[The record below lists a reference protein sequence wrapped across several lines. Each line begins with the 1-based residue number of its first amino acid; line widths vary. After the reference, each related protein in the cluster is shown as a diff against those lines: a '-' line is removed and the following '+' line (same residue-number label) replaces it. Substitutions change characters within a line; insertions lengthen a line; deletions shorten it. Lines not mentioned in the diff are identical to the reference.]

1 MPLHVR
7 SSLLFG
13 VLLSAI
19 WTLSL
24 PGTARAETPFTP
36 LLNQVSSD
44 TNVLVMIDSEQ
55 IRRSP
60 FGKSLASENAKNQA
74 SAHVVSRQE
83 ISQVLMAAKIRGF
96 RDSMVDWQTA
106 LLQMNVE
113 PSVEGLAANYK
124 GSIDTMGKTN
134 YAVLPYGAIA
144 VPVDKK
150 TLAVITP
157 PDRQQ
162 VSRILRQVAA
172 ARPQPL
178 ADYLQHAVSQ
188 VGGATSAIIA
198 VDLDGMFS
206 SSQLQ
211 SRLSSIDTFKSTPEI
226 VPNAAMFLS
235 SVRGL
240 TLKIAFHDAATATLT
255 VDFSQKTPEMNSWG
269 KSLLIEALSNNGAYI
284 ADIDGWNFTQQEK
297 SVTLEGPISAAGIR
311 QVMSLLD
318 FPTEVP
324 SEHQPGAVLTSEQQK
339 QLTAKASLARFRA
352 TEGLLADLRKDDR
365 ARTSRL
371 GESALWFDRYAR
383 KIETLPSLHVDP
395 ELLEYC
401 DDVVLRLRIQATY
414 YRMASS
420 RVSQES
426 SQPNVFWGYFT
437 NYYGETY
444 GGWTRTESDASRA
457 KRYERAAS
465 ASNRAEQFQAID
477 TATTEIRRKMTDRFQ
492 VEF

>member
-1 MPLHVR
+1 MSRCRNVWCVACL
-7 SSLLFG
+7 
-13 VLLSAI
+13 VLVALVGLVACPSVQ
-19 WTLSL
+19 
-24 PGTARAETPFTP
+24 AETPFTA
-36 LLNQVSSD
+36 LVNQVSPD
-44 TNVLVMIDSEQ
+44 ANVLVLIDSEQ
-55 IRRSP
+55 IRRST
-60 FGKSLASENAKNQA
+60 FGKQMAADGAQTSS
-74 SAHVVSRQE
+74 HVVSRGE

-106 LLQMNVE
+106 WLQMNVE

-124 GSIDTMGKTN
+124 GSIDTMGKTA

-144 VPVDKK
+144 VPVGRK
-150 TLAVITP
+150 TLAVLTP

-162 VSRILRQVAA
+162 VSRVLRQIAS

-178 ADYLQHAVSQ
+178 ADYLHHAVSQ
-188 VGGATSAIIA
+188 IGGVTGAVIAI
-198 VDLDGMFS
+198 DLEGMFS
-206 SSQLQ
+206 ANQLQ
-211 SRLSSIDTFKSTPEI
+211 GRLSNSDTFKASPEL
-226 VPNAAMFLS
+226 VSNAAMFLS
-235 SVRGL
+235 SARGM
-240 TLKIAFHDAATATLT
+240 TLKVAFRDTATATLT
-255 VDFSQKTPEMNSWG
+255 VDFSQKTPDALPWG
-269 KSLLIEALSNNGAYI
+269 KSLLSEALTNNGAYFS
-284 ADIDGWNFTQQEK
+284 DIDGWNFTQHEK
-297 SVTLEGPISAAGIR
+297 SIALEGPISAAGIR

-324 SEHQPGAVLTSEQQK
+324 AEYQPGAVLTSEQQH

-383 KIETLPSLHVDP
+383 KIETLPSLNVDQD
-395 ELLEYC
+395 LMDYC
-401 DDVVLRLRIQATY
+401 DEVVLQLRIQATY

-426 SQPNVFWGYFT
+426 TQPNVFWGYFT

-444 GGWTRTESDASRA
+444 SHWTRTESDASRA
-457 KRYERAAS
+457 RRYERAAS
-465 ASNRAEQFQAID
+465 AGNRAEQFQAID
-477 TATTEIRRKMTDRFQ
+477 TATTDIRRKMTDRYK